1 MVNLESKFTADW
13 IRIPRKIRTRK
24 MGENQQL
31 LSRNIINLFR
41 CKGIYIIKIEAGS
54 AAESGG
60 LKVGD
65 QIYEANSYDFTMVTL
80 SQAIRRIQRK
90 DTLKLKVGRADLS
103 REPTSGLL

>member
-1 MVNLESKFTADW
+1 M
-13 IRIPRKIRTRK
+13 
-24 MGENQQL
+24 
-31 LSRNIINLFR
+31 FR
-41 CKGIYIIKIEAGS
+41 CKGIYIIKIEPGS

-103 REPTSGLL
+103 QERLLTSGLL